1 MAKNIKIA
9 PSILSANY
17 MQMGKAISDLQ
28 EAGADLIHVDVMDG
42 SFVPNLNFGIK
53 MVSDLRKGTTGVL
66 DVHLMIVNPEKY
78 IEQFAKAGSDYITIH
93 YEATKEDLK
102 TLLEKIRS
110 FGVKSG
116 LSIKPD
122 TDVSVLKELLPYC
135 DMILIMS
142 VYPGFGG
149 QKFIPES
156 LERISQV
163 KKYIDES
170 GLDIDLE
177 VDGGITI
184 ENVGEVKRAGANVIV
199 AGSTVFNAPDMKEAI
214 TALKTL

>member
-17 MQMGKAISDLQ
+17 MYMGKAISDLQ
-28 EAGADLIHVDVMDG
+28 EAGADLVHVDVMDG

-93 YEATKEDLK
+93 YEATNEDLK

-110 FGVKSG
+110 FGIKSG

-122 TDVSVLKELLPYC
+122 TDVSVL
-135 DMILIMS
+135 
-142 VYPGFGG
+142 
-149 QKFIPES
+149 
-156 LERISQV
+156 
-163 KKYIDES
+163 
-170 GLDIDLE
+170 
-177 VDGGITI
+177 
-184 ENVGEVKRAGANVIV
+184 
-199 AGSTVFNAPDMKEAI
+199 
-214 TALKTL
+214 